1 MRPQASDRNDEC
13 LYLNSINPD
22 VQTAEVVGIENAHGD
37 ESTASGM
44 AEG

>member
-22 VQTAEVVGIENAHGD
+22 VQTAEVVRIENAHGD
-37 ESTASGM
+37 ESIVSGM